1 MHFQRRPRPSSERC
15 VLVGTNMA
23 CLLRPRGLLRRK
35 TRMVPRVT
43 SWQGV
48 PLRSA
53 PRHSAQCLP
62 VCGHAVR
69 EQGGGHVLVPLG
81 ARKLVSFPKWEIL
94 ELVRVV
100 WLAFGILAEKAVC
113 HSWFLNLVGTWKGKV
128 GLAVDD
134 QCS

>member
-1 MHFQRRPRPSSERC
+1 MCACGDQHGLSFETSRSVETEDEDGSSGD
-15 VLVGTNMA
+15 VMA
-23 CLLRPRGLLRRK
+23 
-35 TRMVPRVT
+35 
-43 SWQGV
+43 GV

-62 VCGHAVR
+62 VSGHAVR

-94 ELVRVV
+94 ELIRVV
-100 WLAFGILAEKAVC
+100 WLVFGILAEKAIC
-113 HSWFLNLVGTWKGKV
+113 HSWFLNLVGTWKGKA